1 MKSKTNKGLKIICL
15 NRKASFNYFFNEILE
30 AGIVLKGSEIKSI
43 RKGKVNISDSYAV
56 DKGGEIVLINSHIS
70 SYKESSYNDHY
81 PTNDRKLLLN
91 KREVNKLIGK
101 INREGF
107 TIVPTK
113 MYFKRGKV
121 KVEIAVAKGKKQY
134 DKRQVKK
141 QRDWNREKS
150 RYFRKTSWF
159 KMIFLGLGSNL
170 PSKYGD
176 RFTNINLAISS
187 LEGYGIKVIKKSSF
201 YETPSYPNKE
211 NPKFI
216 NAVILVE
223 TILPPIDLMS
233 VLIFIEEKL
242 ERKRGKKND
251 PRTCDIDI
259 IDYNSQILNL
269 RYNNLD
275 LTVPH
280 KELTLRN
287 FILFPLQEIS
297 PTWEHPKTKEII
309 SVLLQKLNDED
320 KNSILKIVKNW

>member
-1 MKSKTNKGLKIICL
+1 
-15 NRKASFNYFFNEILE
+15 
-30 AGIVLKGSEIKSI
+30 
-43 RKGKVNISDSYAV
+43 
-56 DKGGEIVLINSHIS
+56 
-70 SYKESSYNDHY
+70 
-81 PTNDRKLLLN
+81 
-91 KREVNKLIGK
+91 
-101 INREGF
+101 
-107 TIVPTK
+107 
-113 MYFKRGKV
+113 
-121 KVEIAVAKGKKQY
+121 
-134 DKRQVKK
+134 
-141 QRDWNREKS
+141 
-150 RYFRKTSWF
+150 
-159 KMIFLGLGSNL
+159 MIFLGLGSNL

-297 PTWEHPKTKEII
+297 PTWKHPKTKEII

-320 KNSILKIVKNW
+320 KNSILKIVKN

>member
-1 MKSKTNKGLKIICL
+1 
-15 NRKASFNYFFNEILE
+15 
-30 AGIVLKGSEIKSI
+30 
-43 RKGKVNISDSYAV
+43 
-56 DKGGEIVLINSHIS
+56 
-70 SYKESSYNDHY
+70 
-81 PTNDRKLLLN
+81 
-91 KREVNKLIGK
+91 
-101 INREGF
+101 
-107 TIVPTK
+107 
-113 MYFKRGKV
+113 
-121 KVEIAVAKGKKQY
+121 
-134 DKRQVKK
+134 
-141 QRDWNREKS
+141 
-150 RYFRKTSWF
+150 
-159 KMIFLGLGSNL
+159 MIFLGLGSNL

-223 TILPPIDLMS
+223 TILPPVDLMS

-297 PTWEHPKTKEII
+297 PTWKHPKTKEII

-320 KNSILKIVKNW
+320 KNSILKIVKN

>member
-1 MKSKTNKGLKIICL
+1 
-15 NRKASFNYFFNEILE
+15 
-30 AGIVLKGSEIKSI
+30 
-43 RKGKVNISDSYAV
+43 
-56 DKGGEIVLINSHIS
+56 
-70 SYKESSYNDHY
+70 
-81 PTNDRKLLLN
+81 
-91 KREVNKLIGK
+91 
-101 INREGF
+101 
-107 TIVPTK
+107 
-113 MYFKRGKV
+113 
-121 KVEIAVAKGKKQY
+121 
-134 DKRQVKK
+134 
-141 QRDWNREKS
+141 
-150 RYFRKTSWF
+150 
-159 KMIFLGLGSNL
+159 MIFLGLGSNL

-269 RYNNLD
+269 RYNNLE

-280 KELTLRN
+280 KELTSRN

-297 PTWEHPKTKEII
+297 PTWKHPKTKEII
-309 SVLLQKLNDED
+309 SVLLQKLSEED
-320 KNSILKIVKNW
+320 KNSILKIDKN